1 MLRASKLLALQR
13 CSHNTGK
20 LILKHLYNRFKK
32 SKRLRFIV
40 LINPMLLDL
49 VMKISSRIYPFTTIP
64 CW

>member
-20 LILKHLYNRFKK
+20 LILKHLYKK
-32 SKRLRFIV
+32 SKKSK
-40 LINPMLLDL
+40 INPMLLDL